1 MVEFG
6 HNDQKQKGPGKGAF
20 YSFAYNL
27 KIFIDEARAKGAHP
41 ILVTPT
47 SRRRFDE
54 NGKSVNTH
62 GDYPDAV
69 RWVAAKENV
78 PLIELN
84 GMTAILFNALGVDNS
99 TKAFV
104 HYPAGTFPGQTRTLK
119 DNTHFS
125 TYGAYEVSKC
135 VIEGMKKADLEIV
148 KYLRPDYSGFDPAQ
162 PDSFESFKW
171 NLGSFTENEKPD
183 GN

>member
-1 MVEFG
+1 M
-6 HNDQKQKGPGKGAF
+6 
-20 YSFAYNL
+20 
-27 KIFIDEARAKGAHP
+27 KIFIDEARAKGAYP

-84 GMTAILFNALGVDNS
+84 GMTATLFNALGVDNS

-104 HYPAGTFPGQTRTLK
+104 HYPAGTFPGQTKALK

-125 TYGAYEVSKC
+125 TYGAYEVAKC

-148 KYLRPDYSGFDPAQ
+148 KYLRPDYKGFDPAQ

-171 NLGSFTENEKPD
+171 NLRSFTENEKPD

>member
-1 MVEFG
+1 MSKHLLPFG
-6 HNDQKQKGPGKGAF
+6 QEPRVFLHTK
-20 YSFAYNL
+20 YN
-27 KIFIDEARAKGAHP
+27 
-41 ILVTPT
+41 T
-47 SRRRFDE
+47 
-54 NGKSVNTH
+54 
-62 GDYPDAV
+62 
-69 RWVAAKENV
+69 
-78 PLIELN
+78 
-84 GMTAILFNALGVDNS
+84 
-99 TKAFV
+99 
-104 HYPAGTFPGQTRTLK
+104 AGTFPGQTRTLK